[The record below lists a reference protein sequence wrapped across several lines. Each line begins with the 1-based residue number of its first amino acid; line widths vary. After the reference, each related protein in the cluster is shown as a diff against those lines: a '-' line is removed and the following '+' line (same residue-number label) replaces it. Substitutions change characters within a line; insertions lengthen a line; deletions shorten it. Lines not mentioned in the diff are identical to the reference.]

1 MTRQT
6 SLSPAYYV
14 GLIHVRDEAQW
25 QVYVS
30 QVGATICQYGG
41 QVIFRGAKAQ
51 TMSGALAEEKIVT
64 LMFADLAAAT
74 RWHESPEYQ
83 KLIPIRDAG
92 ADVTLVLYT

>member
-1 MTRQT
+1 MEVDM
-6 SLSPAYYV
+6 SPAFYV
-14 GLIHVRDEAQW
+14 GLIHVRDEALW
-25 QVYVS
+25 QTYVS
-30 QVGATICQYGG
+30 QVGATISQYGG

-51 TMSGALAEEKIVT
+51 VMSGTLSHEKIVT
-64 LMFADLAAAT
+64 LQFADLACAA